1 MLLRSL
7 AAGVLAALCLPAV
20 AQEHNHDHHAS
31 MQTASSELA
40 VSQAWSRAMPPSAPT
55 GAVYF
60 VLENRG
66 EQPQRLIGAQTPRA
80 EKAELHT
87 HVHQGDMMKMQ
98 QIEAVDVPAT
108 GKVEFKP
115 GGNHV
120 MLFGLKQPLVAGES
134 FPITLQFENGG
145 EITTEV
151 SIEVDAPAAGSAT
164 QGHHH

>member
-20 AQEHNHDHHAS
+20 AQEHNHHAPV
-31 MQTASSELA
+31 QAAASELA
-40 VSQAWSRAMPPSAPT
+40 VSHAWSRAMPPSAPT

-66 EQPQRLIGAQTPRA
+66 QQPQRLIGAQTPRA
-80 EKAELHT
+80 AKAELHT
-87 HVHQGDMMKMQ
+87 HVHHGDMMKMQ
-98 QIEAVDVPAT
+98 QVAAVDVPAA

-134 FPITLQFENGG
+134 FPLTLQFENGS
-145 EITTEV
+145 ELTSEV
-151 SIEVDAPAAGSAT
+151 SIEEDAPAAGGSA

>member
-1 MLLRSL
+1 MLLRLL
-7 AAGVLAALCLPAV
+7 AAGALTVLCQPAF
-20 AQEHNHDHHAS
+20 AQDHHHDHAPT
-31 MQTASSELA
+31 QAAPSELV

-66 EQPQRLIGAQTPRA
+66 EHSQRLIGAQTPRA
-80 EKAELHT
+80 EKTELHT
-87 HVHQGDMMKMQ
+87 HEHQGDMMKMQ
-98 QIEAVDVPAT
+98 RIDSVEVPAA

-134 FPITLQFENGG
+134 FPVTLQFESGS

-151 SIEVDAPAAGSAT
+151 SIEVDAPASGNTAT
-164 QGHHH
+164 GHHH

>member
-1 MLLRSL
+1 MLLRLL
-7 AAGVLAALCLPAV
+7 AAGALTVLCQPAF
-20 AQEHNHDHHAS
+20 AQDHHHDHAP
-31 MQTASSELA
+31 MQAAPSELV

-66 EQPQRLIGAQTPRA
+66 ERAHKLVGAQTPRA
-80 EKAELHT
+80 QKTELHT

-98 QIEAVDVPAT
+98 QIPSVEVPAA

-134 FPITLQFENGG
+134 FPITLQFENGS
-145 EITTEV
+145 ELTAEV
-151 SIEVDAPAAGSAT
+151 SIEEDAPVSGGSAS
-164 QGHHH
+164 GHHH

>member
-1 MLLRSL
+1 MLLRLL
-7 AAGVLAALCLPAV
+7 AAGAFTMLCMPAF
-20 AQEHNHDHHAS
+20 AQDHHDHHA
-31 MQTASSELA
+31 AAPAVAGELA

-66 EQPQRLIGAQTPRA
+66 EHSQRLIGAQTPRA
-80 EKAELHT
+80 EKTELHT
-87 HVHQGDMMKMQ
+87 HAHQGDMMKMQ
-98 QIEAVDVPAT
+98 RIDSVEVPAA

-134 FPITLQFENGG
+134 FPVTLQFESGS

-151 SIEVDAPAAGSAT
+151 SIEVDAPASGNTAT
-164 QGHHH
+164 GHHH

>member
-1 MLLRSL
+1 MLLRLL
-7 AAGVLAALCLPAV
+7 AAGTFAALCLSAL
-20 AQEHNHDHHAS
+20 AQEHHHDHQAS
-31 MQTASSELA
+31 TQAATSELA

-60 VLENRG
+60 ILENRG
-66 EQPQRLIGAQTPRA
+66 QQPQRLIGAQTSRA
-80 EKAELHT
+80 EKTELHT
-87 HVHQGDMMKMQ
+87 HVHQGDMMRMQ
-98 QIEAVDVPAT
+98 QVEAVDVPAA

-134 FPITLQFENGG
+134 FPVTLQFEDGG

-151 SIEVDAPAAGSAT
+151 SIEVDAPAAGGAAP
-164 QGHHH
+164 GHHH

>member
-1 MLLRSL
+1 MLLRLL
-7 AAGVLAALCLPAV
+7 AAGALAAFFLPAV
-20 AQEHNHDHHAS
+20 AQEHNHDHHAPV
-31 MQTASSELA
+31 QAAGAELA

-66 EQPQRLIGAQTPRA
+66 EQPQRLVGAQTTRA
-80 EKAELHT
+80 EKTELHT
-87 HVHQGDMMKMQ
+87 HVHQNDMMKMQ
-98 QIEAVDVPAT
+98 QIESVEVPAS

-115 GGNHV
+115 GGNHL
-120 MLFGLKQPLVAGES
+120 MMFGLKQPLVAGES

-151 SIEVDAPAAGSAT
+151 SIEVDAPAASGAP

>member
-1 MLLRSL
+1 MLLRLL
-7 AAGVLAALCLPAV
+7 AAGAITALCMPAI
-20 AQEHNHDHHAS
+20 AQEHHHDHQAPVEAVA
-31 MQTASSELA
+31 TELA
-40 VSQAWSRAMPPSAPT
+40 ISQAWSRAMPPSAPT

-66 EQPQRLIGAQTPRA
+66 DQPQRLVGAQTPRA
-80 EKAELHT
+80 GKTELHT

-98 QIEAVDVPAT
+98 QIESVDVPAS

-134 FPITLQFENGG
+134 FPLTLQFESGA
-145 EITTEV
+145 EVTTEV
-151 SIEVDAPAAGSAT
+151 SIEVDAPAASGAT